1 MKINTSQFLA
11 LLIAIG
17 VLMLFIFGPKK
28 DYVPPT
34 KVVNEYDDVLI
45 KNEKSNKIKKS
56 IISTLELIAY
66 KEWSIDSLILIE
78 KKYESMDSVFIQ
90 RLEDIK
96 FEFGYSEML
105 KKVSEEKGLKLDS
118 INIRGPELNI
128 ELEKL
133 LIKHELDSL
142 VSMLSFYRK
151 SLDTLRSLSR
161 YKFYLKQPRFSQ

>member
-1 MKINTSQFLA
+1 
-11 LLIAIG
+11 
-17 VLMLFIFGPKK
+17 
-28 DYVPPT
+28 
-34 KVVNEYDDVLI
+34 
-45 KNEKSNKIKKS
+45 
-56 IISTLELIAY
+56 
-66 KEWSIDSLILIE
+66 
-78 KKYESMDSVFIQ
+78 
-90 RLEDIK
+90 
-96 FEFGYSEML
+96 ML